1 MQRKLIP
8 CLLPLMLSA
17 CFDDNAKQCVAL
29 FNDENKQPLAMDY
42 CKRAAESGDVQSQMI
57 LGKLLLAENNLEQ
70 AVTWLEKSASQNAD
84 ARLLLGEIYETPKY
98 NRQDMVSAKFYYHK
112 GCELGNIKACERHSA
127 LEAIEKEKEAS
138 LEQEK
143 QRADEHKKLEA
154 ERKLIETQKAALET
168 ERKQREKQLEEEKRL
183 LEERK
188 AFEQQKI
195 AEEKRLAEERQMLE
209 RQKQSQA
216 SYSTTNSYSS
226 NTSYERKDTT
236 DLKFFDGL
244 AAFKENGLYGFVNRE
259 GYVVIKPQFAYAGRF
274 SRGRSAV
281 QSTTNNLWGF
291 IDINGNYVVYPEHC
305 SLGAF
310 SEKDGLAGVYKNGY
324 KVGDTCVGGKW
335 GFIDPSGN
343 WVINPVLDH
352 AERFINGKAKVTYK
366 GTTGFINRNGQW
378 VE

>member
-70 AVTWLEKSASQNAD
+70 AVSWLEKSASQNAD
-84 ARLLLGEIYETPKY
+84 ARLLLGEIYEMPKY

-154 ERKLIETQKAALET
+154 ERKLIEAQKAALET
-168 ERKQREKQLEEEKRL
+168 ERQL
-183 LEERK
+183 LEMRK
-188 AFEQQKI
+188 YS
-195 AEEKRLAEERQMLE
+195 
-209 RQKQSQA
+209 QS
-216 SYSTTNSYSS
+216 SYATTKTYSS
-226 NTSYERKDTT
+226 NASYERKDTT

-281 QSTTNNLWGF
+281 QSTTNNL
-291 IDINGNYVVYPEHC
+291 
-305 SLGAF
+305 
-310 SEKDGLAGVYKNGY
+310 
-324 KVGDTCVGGKW
+324 
-335 GFIDPSGN
+335 
-343 WVINPVLDH
+343 
-352 AERFINGKAKVTYK
+352 
-366 GTTGFINRNGQW
+366 
-378 VE
+378 